1 MNKIKIIGTLVF
13 LLSVTLAFLFNYT
26 SEKNIKH
33 TEFLNTINEQKD
45 FTQEISKNIFYIYK
59 DKECSTTTLDE
70 SIKSFLHQMDT
81 KKQKL
86 QLNKEIITL
95 WNKFYLLVQDFRSN
109 IKNTSLYSNII
120 LEKEVRDIYNTNLKL
135 IVEFDKLVKKEQES
149 FERVQNIYILIQYLL
164 FTVLVLLLVYLFTQ
178 LKSIISFIQQ
188 FLLTSKTILTNSS
201 IKELEP
207 IDISDNNSEIS
218 EAGKNFNLLL
228 KKVNDSIENSSNSIE
243 HTYKSLE
250 IVEQNIEDIVELIY
264 AMSEKSRDK
273 ELRKKE
279 DAIIQSL
286 EDLSSSTKNLKNV
299 KLDLDELISHY
310 KSYKA

>member
-1 MNKIKIIGTLVF
+1 MNRIKIIGILI
-13 LLSVTLAFLFNYT
+13 LMLSITLAVLFNYT

-33 TEFLNTINEQKD
+33 SELLNTINEQKD
-45 FTQEISKNIFYIYK
+45 FTQEISKNIFYMHK
-59 DKECSTTTLDE
+59 DKECSTTALDD
-70 SIKSFLHQMDT
+70 SIKSFLHQMNA
-81 KKQKL
+81 KEHKL

-135 IVEFDKLVKKEQES
+135 IVEFDKLIKKEQES
-149 FERVQNIYILIQYLL
+149 FDREQNIYILTQYIL
-164 FTVLVLLLVYLFTQ
+164 FAVLVLLLIYLFTQ
-178 LKSIISFIQQ
+178 LKSIIAFIQK

-207 IDISDNNSEIS
+207 IDISDNSSDIS
-218 EAGKNFNLLL
+218 EAGKNFNMLL
-228 KKVNDSIENSSNSIE
+228 KKVNDSIQNSSNSIE
-243 HTYKSLE
+243 HSYKSLE

-264 AMSEKSRDK
+264 AMNEKSRDK

-286 EDLSSSTKNLKNV
+286 EELSSSTKSLRNV
-299 KLDLDELISHY
+299 KSDLDELISHY